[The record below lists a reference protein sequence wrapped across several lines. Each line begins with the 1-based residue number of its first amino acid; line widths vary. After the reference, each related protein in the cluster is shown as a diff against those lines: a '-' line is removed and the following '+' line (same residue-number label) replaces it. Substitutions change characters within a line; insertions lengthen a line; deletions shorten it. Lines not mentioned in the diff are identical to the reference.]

1 MNDHAAQTHPFSAL
15 IAGML
20 HLPEGA
26 VRQIIRLLED
36 GATVPFI
43 ARYRKEQAG
52 GLDETVIVQVR
63 QWLQRFGE
71 MAERKETIRH
81 AMAEAGALTPEM
93 ARTLADCWDPT
104 LLEDLYLPYKK
115 KRKTRA
121 SLARDRGLDPLA
133 DLLLGFRTG
142 DPRRAATAFIGP
154 EVPDAEAALAGARDI
169 IAERFAEDARARE
182 TLRHLLGRD
191 GLLRSRAG
199 KQEGPDK
206 DKYRDYFDFEEPIA
220 RIPSHR
226 YLAIRRGEKA
236 GFLQVKLTLP
246 DEDSALFRLIR
257 PFIRHEGACAVQVR
271 EAIADGFRRLLFPSL
286 ENEWHQRLQESRED
300 DAIGVFG
307 ANLRELLLAPPL
319 GAKAVLALD
328 PGFRSGC
335 KLVALDPTGALIA
348 YQTIFPHPPQGQTA
362 AATATM
368 QEWVSRYQPT
378 AIAVGDGTAG
388 RETMEWLEKLDLEP
402 PPTLYLVS
410 ESGASVYSA
419 SEIAR
424 EEFPDLDI
432 HYRGAASIGRRLM
445 DPLAEL
451 VKIDPKSIGVG
462 QYQHDV
468 HQGKLRQALDDT
480 TTLAVNRVGVQLN
493 TASAPLLT
501 FVAGIGPVLAQN
513 IVRYRREQGPFRSRS
528 ALKKV
533 PRLGEK
539 AFEQCAG
546 FLRVRESGHPLDNTG
561 IHPERYALVE
571 RIAADQGLPV
581 AKLLRNTEA
590 LERIPWANYQDAG
603 TGMPTLEDIRRELEK
618 PGLDPRGEARAFA
631 FDPRVRSIQ
640 DLYPGQ
646 RLPGLVS
653 NITPFGAFVQLGIK
667 QDGLVHISNMADRF
681 IRHPSEVLRLRQE
694 VEVRVLKVDVE
705 RGRIDL
711 SLKAES

>member
-1 MNDHAAQTHPFSAL
+1 MSVHTAPAHPFSAL
-15 IAGML
+15 IAGRL

-52 GLDETVIVQVR
+52 GLDETVIVQIR
-63 QWLQRFGE
+63 QWLQRYGE
-71 MAERKETIRH
+71 MAERKETIRQ

-121 SLARDRGLDPLA
+121 SQARERGLEPLA

-169 IAERFAEDARARE
+169 IAERFAEDPRARE
-182 TLRHLLGRD
+182 TLRHLLGRN

-206 DKYRDYFDFEEPIA
+206 DKYRDYFDFEELIA

-246 DEDSALFRLIR
+246 DEETALARLTR

-307 ANLRELLLAPPL
+307 ANFRELLLAPPL
-319 GAKAVLALD
+319 GSEPVLALD
-328 PGFRSGC
+328 PGFRTGC
-335 KLVALDPTGALIA
+335 KLVALDRAGHLLD
-348 YQTIFPHPPQGQTA
+348 QTTVFPHPPQSRR
-362 AATATM
+362 
-368 QEWVSRYQPT
+368 QEASDTLLDWVARYQSG

-388 RETMEWLEKLDLEP
+388 RETMEWLEQLDWPERPELF
-402 PPTLYLVS
+402 LVS

-432 HYRGAASIGRRLM
+432 TYRGAVSIGRRLM

-451 VKIDPKSIGVG
+451 VKIDPRSIGVG

-480 TTLAVNRVGVQLN
+480 TSFAVNRVGVQLN
-493 TASAPLLT
+493 TASAHVLT
-501 FVAGIGPVLAQN
+501 YVAGIGPVLARN
-513 IVRYRREQGPFRSRS
+513 IVAFRQENGLFASRK
-528 ALKKV
+528 ALLRV
-533 PRLGEK
+533 PRLGQK
-539 AFEQCAG
+539 VFEQCAG
-546 FLRVRESGHPLDNTG
+546 FLRIRESEHPLDNTG
-561 IHPERYALVE
+561 IHPERYAVVE
-571 RIAADQGLPV
+571 RIARDQGLPV
-581 AKLLRNTEA
+581 QALLCNGEA
-590 LERIPWANYQDAG
+590 LARVPWAQYQDTE

-618 PGLDPRGEARAFA
+618 PGLDPRGQARAFA

-640 DLYPGQ
+640 DLHPGQ
-646 RLPGLVS
+646 RLPGLIS

-667 QDGLVHISNMADRF
+667 QDGLIHISNMANRF
-681 IRHPSEVLRLRQE
+681 IRHPSEVVRLRQE
-694 VEVRVLKVDVE
+694 VEVEVLQVDVT

-711 SLKAES
+711 ALKSGA